1 MNINIIVAICKN
13 NGIGINNTLPWRV
26 KSDMIKFKNLTIG
39 NNKNAIIMGKNT
51 WLSLPKKP
59 LPNRDNIIL
68 SRSEKWIGH
77 GFKTYNSI
85 EEIKNNKTDDEEV
98 WIIGGEKIYNLLL
111 EDEDLC
117 EIHISRIKDVYECDT
132 FFPKLP
138 ERYKL
143 IDQGYLDDD
152 IILEVWGK

>member
-1 MNINIIVAICKN
+1 MKLKMIVAMDEK
-13 NGIGINNTLPWRV
+13 NGIGLNNKLPWNKRE
-26 KSDMIKFKNLTIG
+26 DMKYFAKKTKG
-39 NNKNAIIMGKNT
+39 NGNNAIIMGKNT

-68 SRSEKWIGH
+68 SRSEEWIGH

-85 EEIKNNKTDDEEV
+85 EEIKNNKTDYEEV

-111 EDEDLC
+111 YEEDLC

-152 IILEVWGK
+152 IILEVWSR